1 MLALL
6 SSPLALRLTP
16 PMMQIQEACTL
27 NGGKPTGTLDQV
39 RLMGGVVVPTSAQ
52 ATVPAV
58 TVTNAGIAPR
68 EEACA
73 MNGGRPSGT
82 LDQVRLMGGVI
93 VPATGDAPSLVV
105 STNSGMAPREEA
117 CAMNGG
123 RPSGTLDQ
131 VRLMGGVVVPSSG
144 DIPTPA
150 VGVSKV
156 IGRRDEA
163 CTMGGGRVSG
173 TPVAYRGGSAAVGS
187 GADILLSKSGVV
199 VPSKIAA
206 AETSETDLEAV
217 MQEAAEAEA
226 KLEELQA
233 KAA

>member
-1 MLALL
+1 
-6 SSPLALRLTP
+6 
-16 PMMQIQEACTL
+16 MMQIQEACTL

-82 LDQVRLMGGVI
+82 LDQVRLMGGV
-93 VPATGDAPSLVV
+93 
-105 STNSGMAPREEA
+105 
-117 CAMNGG
+117 
-123 RPSGTLDQ
+123 
-131 VRLMGGVVVPSSG
+131 VVPSSG

-173 TPVAYRGGSAAVGS
+173 TPIKYRG
-187 GADILLSKSGVV
+187 
-199 VPSKIAA
+199 
-206 AETSETDLEAV
+206 
-217 MQEAAEAEA
+217 
-226 KLEELQA
+226 
-233 KAA
+233 